1 MLSDNGTPIFVQIAE
16 LIENDIV
23 EGHLAEESQV
33 PSTNEFAAYYR
44 INPATAAKGVQR
56 LVADGILYKKRG
68 IGMFVAANARA
79 VLIEER
85 RRRFVQ
91 RFIEPLRI
99 EAAKLGITTEEVA
112 AMLTERVAAEPVPAE
127 SVSAERV
134 GRVR

>member
-56 LVADGILYKKRG
+56 LVADGILYKQRG

-99 EAAKLGITTEEVA
+99 EAAKLGITTDEVA
-112 AMLTERVAAEPVPAE
+112 AMLTESA
-127 SVSAERV
+127 SAEAAPVEQAGTLR
-134 GRVR
+134 